1 MELGGGYYDPP
12 PRVSWVMGQKTRKTF
27 RCVVILLLRWYN
39 RENTEIEVKI
49 MILKEK
55 RRIQIS
61 LTEEQIKKLSEE
73 ASKRGL
79 TKSNLLAVIFEEWL
93 EKREEKA
100 K

>member
-1 MELGGGYYDPP
+1 M
-12 PRVSWVMGQKTRKTF
+12 
-27 RCVVILLLRWYN
+27 LLLRWYN